1 MTRGMASKAPG
12 GPHDR
17 TLPGQADV
25 LVIGGGVV
33 GLCATY
39 FLQQAGRHV
48 TVVDKAEIGRGSTAG
63 NAGHIVPSHVTP
75 LAAPGVISQALRW
88 MLTSPSTSPFSVQPR
103 LSAELVAWLWRFRGA
118 CTPSA
123 MNRGIPVLRALME
136 PTPTMFT
143 EILEAEQIECFHEQ
157 TGLLMVYKTKG
168 GFADAVKEAELLRE
182 RGVPVAVLDRTALH
196 TVEPALRPDVI
207 GAIHLQGD
215 GHLDP
220 ALFLGGLAESIRR
233 RGATLCD
240 MTEVL
245 GCATSNE
252 RIQEVKTTRGDMR
265 VSDVVLAAGAWSGQ
279 CARAMGVKLCLQA
292 GKGYSVTFRRP
303 DGAPRMPMIL
313 GEPKVAVTSFGSLL
327 RGTGR
332 LEITTPNLKIRE
344 RWLQRIEAAMRDY
357 LNLEGDLHVVERWAG
372 LRPTT
377 PDGLPMIGRL
387 ASIQNLTVAT
397 GHAML
402 GLTLG
407 PVTGKVVAQLVSG
420 MTSDVDVRA
429 LSPARFR
436 QHAWL

>member
-12 GPHDR
+12 VPGDQ
-17 TLPGQADV
+17 TLPGQGDV

-48 TVVDKAEIGRGSTAG
+48 TVVDKAEIGRGSAAG

-88 MLTSPSTSPFSVQPR
+88 MLASPSTSPFSVQPR
-103 LSAELVAWLWRFRGA
+103 PSAELVAWLWRFRAA
-118 CTPSA
+118 CAPSA
-123 MNRGIPVLRALME
+123 MNRGIPVLRALCE
-136 PTPTMFT
+136 PTPALFA

-157 TGLLMVYKTKG
+157 TGLLNVYKTKAG
-168 GFADAVKEAELLRE
+168 LAAAVKEAELLRE

-196 TVEPALRPDVI
+196 TLEPALRPDVI

-220 ALFLGGLAESIRR
+220 ALFLDGLAESIRR
-233 RGATLCD
+233 RGATLCA
-240 MTEVL
+240 MTEVV
-245 GCATSNE
+245 GYATSNE

-279 CARAMGVKLCLQA
+279 CARAMGFKLCLQA

-357 LNLEGDLHVVERWAG
+357 LNLEGDLHFVGRWAG

-407 PVTGKVVAQLVSG
+407 PVTGKAVAQLVSG
-420 MTSDVDVRA
+420 KTPDVDLRA

-436 QHAWL
+436 SHARL